1 MKENIALPLAEARR
15 AERHAPLQ
23 RHRGRLS
30 ISVEEQ
36 SGAHAVLALR
46 DVSPFG
52 VGVESNLLVE
62 KGKHIRLTYK
72 EADLA
77 LIVVGTVVWHRQT
90 PSTRGGMGGQE
101 QHHLGI
107 ELRPS
112 DIAKNIHFFRH
123 LSGVQPVNGNGA

>member
-1 MKENIALPLAEARR
+1 MKENIALPFAEARR
-15 AERHAPLQ
+15 AGRHAPLQ

-30 ISVEEQ
+30 LSVEEQ

-52 VGVESNLLVE
+52 VGVESSLLVE

-77 LIVVGTVVWHRQT
+77 LIVVGTVVWHKPL
-90 PSTRGGMGGQE
+90 PSTRADTGKE

-112 DIAKNIHFFRH
+112 DVVKNIHFFRH